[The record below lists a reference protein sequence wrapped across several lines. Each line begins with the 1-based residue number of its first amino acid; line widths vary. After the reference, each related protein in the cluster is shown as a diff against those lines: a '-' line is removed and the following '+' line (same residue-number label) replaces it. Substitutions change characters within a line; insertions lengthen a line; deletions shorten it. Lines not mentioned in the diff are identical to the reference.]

1 MDLGHRQLNDR
12 IHHKSFLF
20 VTPPSSSH
28 IPALMWN
35 KQEWLVAHRRSFAQG
50 AVCLFES
57 ECVFVASFVLLQWR
71 NTWEWVFAYVR
82 LFVCLKCP
90 CLYGACQRSHGHR
103 KHKSLCWRRCQKWH
117 CDSRH
122 GNKCWHLIL
131 GDCNWSCRFDYN
143 FVLLCQGIV
152 GSEVR
157 LTPLLWSGLRSVACL
172 DLH

>member
-20 VTPPSSSH
+20 MTPPSSSH

-71 NTWEWVFAYVR
+71 IRESGFLHMSACSRVSSALASVVR
-82 LFVCLKCP
+82 V
-90 CLYGACQRSHGHR
+90 RGHMAT
-103 KHKSLCWRRCQKWH
+103 
-117 CDSRH
+117 
-122 GNKCWHLIL
+122 
-131 GDCNWSCRFDYN
+131 
-143 FVLLCQGIV
+143 
-152 GSEVR
+152 GSTESA
-157 LTPLLWSGLRSVACL
+157 LTAVPEMTL
-172 DLH
+172 

>member
-20 VTPPSSSH
+20 MTPPSSSH

-71 NTWEWVFAYVR
+71 IRESGFLHMSACSR
-82 LFVCLKCP
+82 LKCP
-90 CLYGACQRSHGHR
+90 CLYGACQRSHGRR
-103 KHKSLCWRRCQKWH
+103 KHGVCADRRCQKWH

-131 GDCNWSCRFDYN
+131 GDCNWSCRFGYN
-143 FVLLCQGIV
+143 FVL
-152 GSEVR
+152 
-157 LTPLLWSGLRSVACL
+157 LTPLLWSGLRSMACL

>member
-20 VTPPSSSH
+20 MTPPSSSH

-50 AVCLFES
+50 AVCLLS
-57 ECVFVASFVLLQWR
+57 QSVCLWLLLCFCR
-71 NTWEWVFAYVR
+71 GGYVREWDFAYVR
-82 LFVCLKCP
+82 LLACLKCP
-90 CLYGACQRSHGHR
+90 CLYGECQRSHGRR
-103 KHKSLCWRRCQKWH
+103 KRRVCTDRRCQKWH

-122 GNKCWHLIL
+122 SNECWHSNL
-131 GDCNWSCRFDYN
+131 GDCNLSCRFGYN

-152 GSEVR
+152 GSGVR
-157 LTPLLWSGLRSVACL
+157 LTPLLWSGLQSVECL